1 MSFIRTV
8 TASAV
13 GGKRQEKQ
21 QHEQAVRHPRRPV
34 DGAKR
39 GLKPARIAPLLH
51 RSEATRER
59 IDAFL
64 AGLVLAGLLV
74 GLCV

>member
-1 MSFIRTV
+1 MSFIRTA
-8 TASAV
+8 TASAL
-13 GGKRQEKQ
+13 GEKNQ
-21 QHEQAVRHPRRPV
+21 QKQHRNQAVRHPQRPV

-51 RSEATRER
+51 RPEATRER